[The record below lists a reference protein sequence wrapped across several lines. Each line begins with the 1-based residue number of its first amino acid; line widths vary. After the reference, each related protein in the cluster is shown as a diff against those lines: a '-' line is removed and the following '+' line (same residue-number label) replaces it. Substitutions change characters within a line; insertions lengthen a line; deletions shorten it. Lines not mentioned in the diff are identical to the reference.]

1 MQFTSY
7 LENGQLT
14 IALSGEIDHH
24 KAKTYM
30 QEISGKVEAY
40 LPKVCILDFQDV
52 SFVDSS
58 GIAVVIGALRNM
70 KRIGGKLL
78 LSGLGEQPMKI
89 FRLSGI
95 DKLIEIKEGVL

>member
-24 KAKTYM
+24 RAKTYM